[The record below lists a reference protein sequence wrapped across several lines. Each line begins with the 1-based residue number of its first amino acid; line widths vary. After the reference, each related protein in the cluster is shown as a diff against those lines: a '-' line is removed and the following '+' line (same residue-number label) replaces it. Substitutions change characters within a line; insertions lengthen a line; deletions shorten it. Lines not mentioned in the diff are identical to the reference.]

1 MRKAGAENGEPGA
14 GKNGVCVDELVG
26 VGEIGRGTVRE

>member
-1 MRKAGAENGEPGA
+1 MSDGERRTGSRER
-14 GKNGVCVDELVG
+14 GRMGCVDELVG